1 MKDPAEMPVIG
12 ANHKRT
18 ISISLHLV
26 DQRLCE
32 WEQRLEGHLEKGVMY
47 QLQDD
52 IAPAQRKELRRR
64 IAETR
69 ERLDSLRKKLG
80 LEPARPSLARMIVG
94 QATIL
99 WEMLAEL
106 NSSGLRGYG
115 TVPASLAKTIDP
127 AGEALVEELSG
138 IVRLMSQDEP

>member
-1 MKDPAEMPVIG
+1 MKDPTEIPVVS

-32 WEQRLEGHLEKGVMY
+32 WEQRLEGHVEKGVMY

-52 IAPAQRKELRRR
+52 LTPTQRKELRRR
-64 IAETR
+64 IAKTR
-69 ERLDSLRKKLG
+69 ARLDSLRKKLG
-80 LEPARPSLARMIVG
+80 LNPATPSLARMIVG

-106 NSSGLRGYG
+106 NSGGLRGYG
-115 TVPASLAKTIDP
+115 SVPASLAKIIDP
-127 AGEALVEELSG
+127 AGEALVDGLSE
-138 IVRLMSQDEP
+138 IVRLMSQDES

>member
-1 MKDPAEMPVIG
+1 MIS

-32 WEQRLEGHLEKGVMY
+32 WEQRLEGPIEKGAMY

-52 IAPAQRKELRRR
+52 LNPPLKKELRRR

-69 ERLDSLRKKLG
+69 ARLDSLRKKLG
-80 LEPARPSLARMIVG
+80 LEPATPSLARMIVG

-106 NSSGLRGYG
+106 NSHGLRGYG
-115 TVPASLAKTIDP
+115 NVPASLAKIIDP
-127 AGEALVEELSG
+127 AGEALVDELSA

>member
-1 MKDPAEMPVIG
+1 MKDAAETPVIS

-32 WEQRLEGHLEKGVMY
+32 WEQRLEGHIEKGTMY

-52 IAPAQRKELRRR
+52 LTPTLRKELRRR

-69 ERLDSLRKKLG
+69 ARLDSLRKQLG
-80 LEPARPSLARMIVG
+80 LEPATPSLARMIVG

-99 WEMLAEL
+99 WE
-106 NSSGLRGYG
+106 
-115 TVPASLAKTIDP
+115 
-127 AGEALVEELSG
+127 
-138 IVRLMSQDEP
+138 